1 MIKSFSL
8 LIFVLFFSVTTV
20 AGSSSKDVNSKI
32 WTDSRPK
39 NLRLSSMQKH
49 IQDCQFE
56 LTELNILNTFKDI
69 FEALDKKY
77 LILSQK
83 TVQREIFYKSE
94 SQKYKLKVINDKI
107 TNSKIDDQGKVK
119 GIPIDTKNKVSTVK
133 GRIQQALLN
142 AEIESDWGRYSEVRE
157 KGIEIEYRLTEDK
170 MTHLVVMNTKL
181 NLKLACSI
189 KSEVDVCLC
198 GRIDEVK

>member
-1 MIKSFSL
+1 MIKIFL
-8 LIFVLFFSVTTV
+8 LVIFLSALTL
-20 AGSSSKDVNSKI
+20 AGSSSKDVDAKI
-32 WTDSRPK
+32 WPDSRPK

-56 LTELNILNTFKDI
+56 LTDLNLLNTFKDI
-69 FEALDKKY
+69 YETLDKKY

-119 GIPIDTKNKVSTVK
+119 NIPIDTKNKVSTVK

-142 AEIESDWGRYSEVRE
+142 SEVESDWGRYSEVRE

-198 GRIDEVK
+198 GRIDEPK

>member
-1 MIKSFSL
+1 MIKSFL
-8 LIFVLFFSVTTV
+8 LVIFVSVLTL
-20 AGSSSKDVNSKI
+20 AGSSSKDVDAKI
-32 WTDSRPK
+32 WPDSRPK

-49 IQDCQFE
+49 IQDCQFD
-56 LTELNILNTFKDI
+56 LTDLNLLNTFKDI
-69 FEALDKKY
+69 YETLDKKY

-94 SQKYKLKVINDKI
+94 SQKYKLKIINDKI

-119 GIPIDTKNKVSTVK
+119 NIPIDAKNKVSTVK

-142 AEIESDWGRYSEVRE
+142 SEVESDWGRYSEVRE

-189 KSEVDVCLC
+189 KSEIGVCLC
-198 GRIDEVK
+198 GRIDEPK

>member
-1 MIKSFSL
+1 MIKSSL
-8 LIFVLFFSVTTV
+8 WLIILFFSVFTL
-20 AGSSSKDVNSKI
+20 AGSSSKDVDAKI
-32 WTDSRPK
+32 WPDSRPK

-49 IQDCQFE
+49 IQDCQFD
-56 LTELNILNTFKDI
+56 LTDLNLLNTFKDI
-69 FEALDKKY
+69 YEALDKKY

-119 GIPIDTKNKVSTVK
+119 NIPIDTKNKVSTVK

-142 AEIESDWGRYSEVRE
+142 AEVETDWGRYSEVRE

-189 KSEVDVCLC
+189 KSEIDVCLC
-198 GRIDEVK
+198 GRIDELK

>member
-1 MIKSFSL
+1 MIKSFL
-8 LIFVLFFSVTTV
+8 LAILVSVLAL

-32 WTDSRPK
+32 WPDSRPK

-49 IQDCQFE
+49 IQDCQFD
-56 LTELNILNTFKDI
+56 LSDLNLLNTFKDI
-69 FEALDKKY
+69 FDALDKKY

-83 TVQREIFYKSE
+83 TVQREIFYKAE

-119 GIPIDTKNKVSTVK
+119 NIPIDNKNKVSTVK

-142 AEIESDWGRYSEVRE
+142 SEIENDWGRYSEVRE

-189 KSEVDVCLC
+189 KNEVDVCLC
-198 GRIDEVK
+198 GRIDEER

>member
-1 MIKSFSL
+1 MIKSFL
-8 LIFVLFFSVTTV
+8 LVILVSVLAL
-20 AGSSSKDVNSKI
+20 AGSSSKDVNAKI
-32 WTDSRPK
+32 WPDSRPK

-56 LTELNILNTFKDI
+56 LTDLNLLNTFKDI
-69 FEALDKKY
+69 YDSLDKKY

-94 SQKYKLKVINDKI
+94 SQKYKLKVIHDKI

-119 GIPIDTKNKVSTVK
+119 NIPVDTKNKVSTVK

-142 AEIESDWGRYSEVRE
+142 SEIESDWGRYSEVRE

-170 MTHLVVMNTKL
+170 MTHLVVMNMKL

-198 GRIDEVK
+198 GRVDESKQ

>member
-1 MIKSFSL
+1 MIKSFL
-8 LIFVLFFSVTTV
+8 LIIFVSVSAL
-20 AGSSSKDVNSKI
+20 AGSSSKDVNAKI
-32 WTDSRPK
+32 WPDSRPK

-56 LTELNILNTFKDI
+56 LTDLNLLNTFKEI
-69 FEALDKKY
+69 YEALDKKY

-119 GIPIDTKNKVSTVK
+119 NIPIDTKNKVSTVK

-142 AEIESDWGRYSEVRE
+142 SEIESDWGRYSEVRE

>member
-1 MIKSFSL
+1 MIKIFL
-8 LIFVLFFSVTTV
+8 LVIFLSALTL
-20 AGSSSKDVNSKI
+20 AGSSSKDVDAKI
-32 WTDSRPK
+32 WPDSRPK

-56 LTELNILNTFKDI
+56 LTDLNLLNTFKDI
-69 FEALDKKY
+69 YETLDKKY

-119 GIPIDTKNKVSTVK
+119 NIPIDTKNKVSTVK

-142 AEIESDWGRYSEVRE
+142 SEVESDWGRYSEVRE

-189 KSEVDVCLC
+189 KSEIDVCLC
-198 GRIDEVK
+198 GRIDEPK

>member
-1 MIKSFSL
+1 MIK
-8 LIFVLFFSVTTV
+8 IFLSVIFASVLTL
-20 AGSSSKDVNSKI
+20 AGSSSKDVNAKI
-32 WTDSRPK
+32 WPDNRPK

-56 LTELNILNTFKDI
+56 LTDLNLLNTFKEI
-69 FEALDKKY
+69 YEALDKKY
-77 LILSQK
+77 LILTQK

-119 GIPIDTKNKVSTVK
+119 NIPMDTKNKVSTVK

-142 AEIESDWGRYSEVRE
+142 TEIESDWGRYSEVRE
-157 KGIEIEYRLTEDK
+157 KGVEIEYRLMDDK